1 MKKILSVVLVLL
13 FITGGSV
20 YSKTLSDQQQQEII
34 EQMQYLR
41 GEGPRPISLENI
53 GRAHCGTEIAAD
65 FHFNRP
71 YFTGKYASIAETMT
85 RPSLGLYYDT
95 PGGHFRIHYDTAGSY
110 AVYQV
115 NIDTVHGGPDGIPD
129 YVNKVSDICDSVWAF
144 EVGHLGYPPPVSDGT
159 AGGGTDLVD
168 IYIGAISGDYYGW
181 TEPELQIDNLSYTSF
196 IVIDNDYSSIPPYNQ
211 STAMDRRLDAA
222 RVTLA
227 HEFFHTIHY
236 TMDWNEFENQGT
248 VSEARYWWEMSAVWM
263 EEMNYDYIN
272 DYYTYLQYFYDEPF
286 KSLQAVT
293 SSIDLHQY
301 GAVVFPLF
309 LSEKFDTVIIKDI
322 WERCRDYG
330 PGSDFPQAAQDAID
344 SFTNGASSLHD
355 AFQEFAVWNYFTGTR
370 ASKAPAGYKFSE
382 AANYDMIPDSFFMT
396 YTSYDKYDTF
406 LTVWVDDGRGWRDT
420 LDNGDPNYLNG
431 YPITFYEDHMPQNMG
446 ANYIRL
452 QNIGF
457 VTDSV
462 LKFGFLGGGNIY
474 GAVWDFSFIKV
485 PTGGINPPII
495 NMSDINPA
503 FDSVSTDDYTSV
515 IVAATPV
522 STNVD
527 AYFLKRSGF
536 GYGLIINGTF
546 LDTAEA
552 HISFKPPYPNPIVK
566 PAADDFVTFQ
576 ADLESIIA
584 PGKLAIL
591 EVTIFN
597 IAGEKINFVASEFK
611 QYYSGEV
618 PVAQWYLDNQSGV
631 KVAPGVYLAYYTC
644 KFDDG
649 TPPVHDKFK
658 IAVIK

>member
-1 MKKILSVVLVLL
+1 MSVILVLM
-13 FITGGSV
+13 FITAGSV
-20 YSKTLSDQQQQEII
+20 YAKTLSDQQQQEII
-34 EQMQYLR
+34 DQMLYLR
-41 GEGPRPISLENI
+41 GEGPRPISLGNI
-53 GRAHCGTEIAAD
+53 ERAHCGTEIAAD

-71 YFTGKYASIAETMT
+71 YFTGKYASIAETMA

-95 PGGHFRIHYDTAGSY
+95 PGGHFRIHYDTAGIH

-144 EVGHLGYPPPVSDGT
+144 EVGYLGYPPPVSDGA

-168 IYIGAISGDYYGW
+168 IYIGNIGSDYYGY
-181 TEPELQIDNLSYTSF
+181 TEPEQQISGLSYTSF
-196 IVIDNDYSSIPPYNQ
+196 VVIDNDYGGIPPYNQ
-211 STAMDRRLDAA
+211 STSMDRRLDAA

-248 VSEARYWWEMSAVWM
+248 LAPQARYWWEMSAVWM
-263 EEMNYDYIN
+263 EEMNYDNIN
-272 DYYTYLQYFYDEPF
+272 DYYTYLKYFYDEPF

-309 LSEKFDTVIIKDI
+309 LSEKFDTVLIRDI

-330 PGSDFPQAAQDAID
+330 PGPNFPQAAQDAID

-355 AFQEFAVWNYFTGTR
+355 AFQEFAVWNYFTGSR
-370 ASKAPAGYKFSE
+370 AAKAPAGYGFEE
-382 AANYDMIPDSFFMT
+382 AAYYAPIPDSFFMT

-406 LTVWVDDGRGWRDT
+406 LTVWVDNGMGWRDT

-431 YPITFYEDHMPQNMG
+431 YPITFYEKHMPQNMG

-462 LKFGFLGGGNIY
+462 FKFGFLGGGNINY
-474 GAVWDFSFIKV
+474 NPVWDFSFIKM

-503 FDSVSTDDYTSV
+503 YDSVDTDGYTSV
-515 IVAATPV
+515 IIAATPV
-522 STNVD
+522 STDVD
-527 AYFLKRSGF
+527 AYFLKTSGF
-536 GYGLIINGTF
+536 GYGILINGSF
-546 LDTAEA
+546 FDTTET
-552 HISFKPPYPNPIVK
+552 HVSFWPPYPNPLVR
-566 PAADDFVTFQ
+566 PAQDDFIEFR
-576 ADLESIIA
+576 ADIIDTA
-584 PGKLAIL
+584 AIRKLPVL

-597 IAGEKINFVASEFK
+597 IAGEKVNFVSTASVN
-611 QYYSGEV
+611 YSPSGDMYITR
-618 PVAQWYLDNQSGV
+618 WFLDNQSGV
-631 KVAPGVYLAYYTC
+631 KIAAGVYLAYYTC

-649 TPPVHDKFK
+649 TPSANDHFK